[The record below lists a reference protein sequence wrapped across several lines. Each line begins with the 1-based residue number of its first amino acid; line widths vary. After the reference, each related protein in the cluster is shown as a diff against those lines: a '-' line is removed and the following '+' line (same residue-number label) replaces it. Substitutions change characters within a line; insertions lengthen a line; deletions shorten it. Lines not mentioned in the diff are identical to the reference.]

1 MGNKNCN
8 NKLCDLT
15 SSNFYQSVDYN
26 YRAYIKY
33 LTWIIKLAMN
43 RFRWEGLP
51 DSCDARVLERSL
63 LVNGVACI
71 SQPKDLPVFF
81 SLPCA
86 IQGSLNIYGNP
97 TEWQAIGMNGDRFS
111 SSWDYGAL
119 VFNSKARLGVWNA
132 ITLNAR
138 KLAHYDRTEDIN
150 LAVQKTPYA
159 ITAPDSQ
166 KRALINTFKNINEGE
181 IAILGDENF
190 NDIVNISAINLG
202 VPFIGAQL
210 GAAKRVLWSE
220 IMTFL
225 GIPSLPYEKGERMIE
240 EEAKGGEAA
249 ANIMLLDALDAR
261 REACDYLNNTFGLNV
276 SVYFNK
282 DYESANYNYARDME
296 RQGEL
301 QDNLSLMASEEREAQ

>member
-1 MGNKNCN
+1 MPKNQI
-8 NKLCDLT
+8 CDIT

-33 LTWIIKLAMN
+33 LTWIVKLAMN

-51 DSCDARVLERSL
+51 ESCDARVLERSL
-63 LVNGVACI
+63 LVNGVASI
-71 SQPKDLPVFF
+71 SMPEDLPVFF

-86 IQGSLNIYGNP
+86 IQGKLNIYGDP
-97 TEWQAIGMNGDRFS
+97 TEWVAIGMNGDRFS
-111 SSWDYGAL
+111 SNWSRGAL
-119 VFNSKARLGVWNA
+119 IFNSKARLGVWNA

-159 ITAPDSQ
+159 ITAPDNQ
-166 KRALINTFKNINEGE
+166 KQTLINTFKNINEGE
-181 IAILGDENF
+181 IAILGDQNF
-190 NDIVNISAINLG
+190 NEMVNISAINLG

-220 IMTFL
+220 ILTFL

-261 REACDYLNNTFGLNV
+261 REAAGYLNKQFGLELA
-276 SVYFNK
+276 VYFNK
-282 DYESANYNYARDME
+282 DFESANYNYLRDLE

-301 QDNLSLMASEEREAQ
+301 QDTGQTQSKEGDNNA

>member
-1 MGNKNCN
+1 MAKNIC
-8 NKLCDLT
+8 KHDICELT
-15 SSNFYQSVDYN
+15 SANFYQSADYN
-26 YRAYIKY
+26 VRAYIKY
-33 LTWIIKLAMN
+33 LTWIMKLAMN

-51 DSCDARVLERSL
+51 DTCDSRVLERSL
-63 LVNGVACI
+63 LTNGVACI
-71 SQPKDLPVFF
+71 CMPEDTPLFF

-86 IQGSLNIYGNP
+86 IQGDLNIYGNP
-97 TEWQAIGMNGDRFS
+97 TKWVALGINGDRYYS
-111 SSWDYGAL
+111 DWNKGAL

-159 ITAPDSQ
+159 ITAPDNQ

-220 IMTFL
+220 ILTFL

-261 REACDYLNNTFGLNV
+261 REACDYLNKTFGLNI

-282 DYESANYNYARDME
+282 DFESANYNYARDME

-301 QDNLSLMASEEREAQ
+301 QDEIGNNSEEEV